1 MLKAFLFSGLM
12 ARAAGWGSSS
22 SGTNYALY
30 GNTLERDWMY
40 DAKGISIKVE
50 GCLWA
55 YWQDKDEE
63 ESGCLEENSEDGTTY
78 WYQMSNCRRAQVVWS
93 VYASDSSSS
102 PSCSSSN
109 FKESVCLEFAGFVVI
124 DDIYLLAIAD
134 KFFLLEIIQFVTTAG
149 IAEFIYYLTQY
160 DANNPFGN
168 EDSYN
173 GDYPMCENGIGMTC
187 ASDGSFA
194 LEYFSDSY
202 CMTPSGSTYDQLQTL
217 NSNMKTY
224 TNCQNVYQYGDQYG
238 NVLVPYLMS
247 ISYPC
252 TSLVSGLCVDSEA
265 AETRQALAGSNG
277 VFSTHVKSSTGR
289 QTWLTKLKYV
299 AGGLL
304 LLASFVMFTGILFT
318 NRRRRRA
325 LMQRK
330 YRQARRSGDD
340 RSRRSSRSK
349 SKGRERDS
357 SRKSSSRRSS
367 RSRDARDKEKSGV
380 FT

>member
-1 MLKAFLFSGLM
+1 
-12 ARAAGWGSSS
+12 
-22 SGTNYALY
+22 
-30 GNTLERDWMY
+30 
-40 DAKGISIKVE
+40 
-50 GCLWA
+50 
-55 YWQDKDEE
+55 
-63 ESGCLEENSEDGTTY
+63 
-78 WYQMSNCRRAQVVWS
+78 
-93 VYASDSSSS
+93 
-102 PSCSSSN
+102 
-109 FKESVCLEFAGFVVI
+109 
-124 DDIYLLAIAD
+124 
-134 KFFLLEIIQFVTTAG
+134 
-149 IAEFIYYLTQY
+149 
-160 DANNPFGN
+160 
-168 EDSYN
+168 
-173 GDYPMCENGIGMTC
+173 MCENGVGMTC

-202 CMTPSGSTYDQLQTL
+202 CMEPSGSTYDQLQTL
-217 NSNMKTY
+217 NSNMNTY

-247 ISYPC
+247 VSYPC
-252 TSLVSGLCVDSEA
+252 TSLVSGLCADSAA
-265 AETRQALAGSNG
+265 AETRHEIASSNG
-277 VFSTHVKSSTGR
+277 GGMISISRKSSSGR

-357 SRKSSSRRSS
+357 SRKSRRSS
-367 RSRDARDKEKSGV
+367 RSRDAREKEKAGV

>member
-1 MLKAFLFSGLM
+1 
-12 ARAAGWGSSS
+12 
-22 SGTNYALY
+22 
-30 GNTLERDWMY
+30 
-40 DAKGISIKVE
+40 
-50 GCLWA
+50 
-55 YWQDKDEE
+55 
-63 ESGCLEENSEDGTTY
+63 
-78 WYQMSNCRRAQVVWS
+78 
-93 VYASDSSSS
+93 
-102 PSCSSSN
+102 
-109 FKESVCLEFAGFVVI
+109 
-124 DDIYLLAIAD
+124 
-134 KFFLLEIIQFVTTAG
+134 
-149 IAEFIYYLTQY
+149 
-160 DANNPFGN
+160 
-168 EDSYN
+168 
-173 GDYPMCENGIGMTC
+173 MCENGIGMTC

-194 LEYFSDSY
+194 LDYFSDSY
-202 CMTPSGSTYDQLQTL
+202 CMQPKGSTYDQLQTL

-224 TNCQNVYQYGDQYG
+224 TNCQNVYQYGDQNG

-252 TSLVSGLCVDSEA
+252 DSMVSGLCPDNEA
-265 AETRQALAGSNG
+265 AELRHSLAGNSG
-277 VFSTHVKSSTGR
+277 GTGIHFPSKRSPGR

-349 SKGRERDS
+349 SKSRGERDS
-357 SRKSSSRRSS
+357 SRKRRSS
-367 RSRDARDKEKSGV
+367 RSRDGREKEKPGV

>member
-1 MLKAFLFSGLM
+1 
-12 ARAAGWGSSS
+12 
-22 SGTNYALY
+22 
-30 GNTLERDWMY
+30 
-40 DAKGISIKVE
+40 
-50 GCLWA
+50 
-55 YWQDKDEE
+55 
-63 ESGCLEENSEDGTTY
+63 
-78 WYQMSNCRRAQVVWS
+78 
-93 VYASDSSSS
+93 
-102 PSCSSSN
+102 
-109 FKESVCLEFAGFVVI
+109 
-124 DDIYLLAIAD
+124 
-134 KFFLLEIIQFVTTAG
+134 
-149 IAEFIYYLTQY
+149 
-160 DANNPFGN
+160 
-168 EDSYN
+168 
-173 GDYPMCENGIGMTC
+173 MCDNGIGMTC

-194 LEYFSDSY
+194 LEYFEDSY
-202 CMTPSGSTYDQLQTL
+202 CMAPSGSSYDQLQTL
-217 NSNMKTY
+217 NYNMKTY

-252 TSLVSGLCVDSEA
+252 TSLVSGLCVDNEA
-265 AETRQALAGSNG
+265 SASRQQSASSNG
-277 VFSTHVKSSTGR
+277 GGIVHFSRKGSGNGNH
-289 QTWLTKLKYV
+289 TWLTKLKYV

-349 SKGRERDS
+349 SKNRERDS
-357 SRKSSSRRSS
+357 SRKSSRRSS

>member
-1 MLKAFLFSGLM
+1 
-12 ARAAGWGSSS
+12 
-22 SGTNYALY
+22 
-30 GNTLERDWMY
+30 
-40 DAKGISIKVE
+40 
-50 GCLWA
+50 
-55 YWQDKDEE
+55 
-63 ESGCLEENSEDGTTY
+63 
-78 WYQMSNCRRAQVVWS
+78 
-93 VYASDSSSS
+93 
-102 PSCSSSN
+102 
-109 FKESVCLEFAGFVVI
+109 
-124 DDIYLLAIAD
+124 
-134 KFFLLEIIQFVTTAG
+134 
-149 IAEFIYYLTQY
+149 
-160 DANNPFGN
+160 
-168 EDSYN
+168 
-173 GDYPMCENGIGMTC
+173 MCENGIGMTC

-194 LEYFSDSY
+194 LEYFDDSY
-202 CMTPSGSTYDQLQTL
+202 CMQPSGKTYDQLSTL
-217 NSNMKTY
+217 NSNMNTY
-224 TNCQNVYQYGDQYG
+224 SNCQNIYQYGDQYG

-252 TSLVSGLCVDSEA
+252 TSVVSGLCVDSA
-265 AETRQALAGSNG
+265 SAETRQEIASSNG
-277 VFSTHVKSSTGR
+277 GSLHFSRKSSGGSH
-289 QTWLTKLKYV
+289 TWLTKLKYV

-357 SRKSSSRRSS
+357 SRKSRRSS

>member
-1 MLKAFLFSGLM
+1 
-12 ARAAGWGSSS
+12 
-22 SGTNYALY
+22 
-30 GNTLERDWMY
+30 
-40 DAKGISIKVE
+40 
-50 GCLWA
+50 
-55 YWQDKDEE
+55 
-63 ESGCLEENSEDGTTY
+63 
-78 WYQMSNCRRAQVVWS
+78 
-93 VYASDSSSS
+93 
-102 PSCSSSN
+102 
-109 FKESVCLEFAGFVVI
+109 VC
-124 DDIYLLAIAD
+124 D
-134 KFFLLEIIQFVTTAG
+134 
-149 IAEFIYYLTQY
+149 
-160 DANNPFGN
+160 
-168 EDSYN
+168 
-173 GDYPMCENGIGMTC
+173 NGIGMTC

-194 LEYFSDSY
+194 LEYFEDSY
-202 CMTPSGSTYDQLQTL
+202 CMAPSGSSYDQLQTL
-217 NSNMKTY
+217 NYNMKTY

-252 TSLVSGLCVDSEA
+252 TSLVSGLCVDNTASA
-265 AETRQALAGSNG
+265 TRQEFASSNG
-277 VFSTHVKSSTGR
+277 GGIVHFSRGSGNGNH
-289 QTWLTKLKYV
+289 TWLTKLKYV

-349 SKGRERDS
+349 SKSRGERDS
-357 SRKSSSRRSS
+357 SRKSSRRSS

>member
-1 MLKAFLFSGLM
+1 
-12 ARAAGWGSSS
+12 
-22 SGTNYALY
+22 
-30 GNTLERDWMY
+30 
-40 DAKGISIKVE
+40 
-50 GCLWA
+50 
-55 YWQDKDEE
+55 
-63 ESGCLEENSEDGTTY
+63 
-78 WYQMSNCRRAQVVWS
+78 
-93 VYASDSSSS
+93 
-102 PSCSSSN
+102 
-109 FKESVCLEFAGFVVI
+109 
-124 DDIYLLAIAD
+124 
-134 KFFLLEIIQFVTTAG
+134 
-149 IAEFIYYLTQY
+149 
-160 DANNPFGN
+160 
-168 EDSYN
+168 
-173 GDYPMCENGIGMTC
+173 MCENGVGMTC
-187 ASDGSFA
+187 ASDGTFS

-202 CMTPSGSTYDQLQTL
+202 CMQPSGSTYDSLSTL
-217 NSNMKTY
+217 NSNMRTY

-247 ISYPC
+247 VSTPC
-252 TSLVSGLCVDSEA
+252 TSVVSGMCMDNEA
-265 AETRQALAGSNG
+265 AATRQEYASSNTGGIISLKRNKSG
-277 VFSTHVKSSTGR
+277 VGR

-357 SRKSSSRRSS
+357 SRKSRRSS
-367 RSRDARDKEKSGV
+367 RSRDTREKSKSSGV

>member
-1 MLKAFLFSGLM
+1 MCNFGDLL
-12 ARAAGWGSSS
+12 
-22 SGTNYALY
+22 
-30 GNTLERDWMY
+30 
-40 DAKGISIKVE
+40 
-50 GCLWA
+50 
-55 YWQDKDEE
+55 
-63 ESGCLEENSEDGTTY
+63 TTDHIFF
-78 WYQMSNCRRAQVVWS
+78 CVA
-93 VYASDSSSS
+93 
-102 PSCSSSN
+102 
-109 FKESVCLEFAGFVVI
+109 I
-124 DDIYLLAIAD
+124 LL
-134 KFFLLEIIQFVTTAG
+134 QFVTTAG
-149 IAEFIYYLTQY
+149 VAEFIYYLSQY

-168 EDSYN
+168 GDDFN

-202 CMTPSGSTYDQLQTL
+202 CMAPSGTTYDQLQTL
-217 NSNMKTY
+217 NSNMNTY

-247 ISYPC
+247 VSTPC
-252 TSLVSGLCVDSEA
+252 TSMVSGLCVDNAA
-265 AETRQALAGSNG
+265 AETRQENAGKGGS
-277 VFSTHVKSSTGR
+277 FTITKHSSSGR

-349 SKGRERDS
+349 SKGRGERDS
-357 SRKSSSRRSS
+357 SRKSRRSS

>member
-1 MLKAFLFSGLM
+1 
-12 ARAAGWGSSS
+12 
-22 SGTNYALY
+22 
-30 GNTLERDWMY
+30 
-40 DAKGISIKVE
+40 
-50 GCLWA
+50 
-55 YWQDKDEE
+55 
-63 ESGCLEENSEDGTTY
+63 
-78 WYQMSNCRRAQVVWS
+78 
-93 VYASDSSSS
+93 
-102 PSCSSSN
+102 
-109 FKESVCLEFAGFVVI
+109 
-124 DDIYLLAIAD
+124 
-134 KFFLLEIIQFVTTAG
+134 
-149 IAEFIYYLTQY
+149 
-160 DANNPFGN
+160 
-168 EDSYN
+168 
-173 GDYPMCENGIGMTC
+173 MTC
-187 ASDGSFA
+187 SSDGSFA

-202 CMTPSGSTYDQLQTL
+202 CMDPSGSTYDQLQTL

-224 TNCQNVYQYGDQYG
+224 SSCQNVYQYGDQYG

-252 TSLVSGLCVDSEA
+252 TSMVSGLCADSVSA
-265 AETRQALAGSNG
+265 ATRQEIASSNAGG
-277 VFSTHVKSSTGR
+277 IVHFSRNSSGSGR

-357 SRKSSSRRSS
+357 SRKSRRSS
-367 RSRDARDKEKSGV
+367 RSRDARDKEKNGV

>member
-1 MLKAFLFSGLM
+1 
-12 ARAAGWGSSS
+12 
-22 SGTNYALY
+22 
-30 GNTLERDWMY
+30 
-40 DAKGISIKVE
+40 
-50 GCLWA
+50 
-55 YWQDKDEE
+55 
-63 ESGCLEENSEDGTTY
+63 
-78 WYQMSNCRRAQVVWS
+78 
-93 VYASDSSSS
+93 
-102 PSCSSSN
+102 
-109 FKESVCLEFAGFVVI
+109 
-124 DDIYLLAIAD
+124 
-134 KFFLLEIIQFVTTAG
+134 
-149 IAEFIYYLTQY
+149 
-160 DANNPFGN
+160 
-168 EDSYN
+168 
-173 GDYPMCENGIGMTC
+173 MCENGIGMTC

-194 LEYFSDSY
+194 LEYFDDSY
-202 CMTPSGSTYDQLQTL
+202 CMEPSGNTYDQLQTL

-252 TSLVSGLCVDSEA
+252 SSVVSGLCVDSEA
-265 AETRQALAGSNG
+265 AESRQELSSSNG
-277 VFSTHVKSSTGR
+277 GGTLHFSRKSSGAGR

-357 SRKSSSRRSS
+357 SRKSRRSS

>member
-1 MLKAFLFSGLM
+1 
-12 ARAAGWGSSS
+12 
-22 SGTNYALY
+22 
-30 GNTLERDWMY
+30 
-40 DAKGISIKVE
+40 
-50 GCLWA
+50 
-55 YWQDKDEE
+55 
-63 ESGCLEENSEDGTTY
+63 
-78 WYQMSNCRRAQVVWS
+78 
-93 VYASDSSSS
+93 
-102 PSCSSSN
+102 
-109 FKESVCLEFAGFVVI
+109 
-124 DDIYLLAIAD
+124 
-134 KFFLLEIIQFVTTAG
+134 
-149 IAEFIYYLTQY
+149 
-160 DANNPFGN
+160 
-168 EDSYN
+168 
-173 GDYPMCENGIGMTC
+173 MCENGVGMTC
-187 ASDGSFA
+187 SSDGSFS

-202 CMTPSGSTYDQLQTL
+202 CMTPSGSTYDKLQTL

-252 TSLVSGLCVDSEA
+252 TSMVSGLCMDNAAAVSRQEA
-265 AETRQALAGSNG
+265 ASSNAGGIISLKRTG
-277 VFSTHVKSSTGR
+277 VSAGR

-330 YRQARRSGDD
+330 YRQARRNGDD

-357 SRKSSSRRSS
+357 SRKSRRSS
-367 RSRDARDKEKSGV
+367 RSRDTREKEKSGV

>member
-1 MLKAFLFSGLM
+1 
-12 ARAAGWGSSS
+12 
-22 SGTNYALY
+22 
-30 GNTLERDWMY
+30 
-40 DAKGISIKVE
+40 
-50 GCLWA
+50 
-55 YWQDKDEE
+55 
-63 ESGCLEENSEDGTTY
+63 
-78 WYQMSNCRRAQVVWS
+78 
-93 VYASDSSSS
+93 
-102 PSCSSSN
+102 
-109 FKESVCLEFAGFVVI
+109 
-124 DDIYLLAIAD
+124 
-134 KFFLLEIIQFVTTAG
+134 
-149 IAEFIYYLTQY
+149 
-160 DANNPFGN
+160 
-168 EDSYN
+168 
-173 GDYPMCENGIGMTC
+173 MCENGIGMTC

-202 CMTPSGSTYDQLQTL
+202 CMEPSGTTYDQLQTL

-224 TNCQNVYQYGDQYG
+224 SNCQNVYQYGDQNG

-252 TSLVSGLCVDSEA
+252 TSMVSGLCVDNAA
-265 AETRQALAGSNG
+265 AETRQELASSNG
-277 VFSTHVKSSTGR
+277 GGIHLSRKSSGSGR

-357 SRKSSSRRSS
+357 SRKSRRSS
-367 RSRDARDKEKSGV
+367 RSRDAREKEKSGV